1 MPVPGSLPGGRDYP
15 ARSGT
20 ALATLSWQLLAVL
33 GLRTGEYPSTG
44 VFQRYPRDRRTA
56 YGSKGGSCPGARL
69 QVDLSRG
76 FLGAGRSRLNPG
88 NVLWDE
94 VGSSSLVC
102 PVYNRV
108 AALNPSHHLPLGD
121 WFLSSSK
128 EKEGGG
134 VTVTGS

>member
-1 MPVPGSLPGGRDYP
+1 MLE
-15 ARSGT
+15 
-20 ALATLSWQLLAVL
+20 
-33 GLRTGEYPSTG
+33 LRLGEYPSTG
-44 VFQRYPRDRRTA
+44 GFQRYPRDRRTT
-56 YGSKGGSCPGARL
+56 YGSKGFSCPGARL

-76 FLGAGRSRLNPG
+76 FLGAGRSRLDPG

-94 VGSSSLVC
+94 VGSSSLVF
-102 PVYNRV
+102 PVYNRL
-108 AALNPSHHLPLGD
+108 AARNPSHHLPLGD